1 MKDVGFFDGIE
12 KFAASKKIIGFCIE
26 NGLEAVDI
34 MMIFGLLIENHD
46 YALMNY
52 VSILRQYNEQHRTE
66 ES

>member
-1 MKDVGFFDGIE
+1 MELRNLQLLKR
-12 KFAASKKIIGFCIE
+12 IIGFCIE

-34 MMIFGLLIENHD
+34 MMIFGLLIENPD